1 MRKISIA
8 ALVLLAVAV
17 VATLTSA
24 APASRPDRRVIFAV
38 SENKAIPTPD
48 RVRGR
53 IVALDPR
60 DGGLL
65 LATSAGMIALR
76 ADLKDLADVAVGETV
91 EVIML
96 RER

>member
-1 MRKISIA
+1 MATSMRSRS
-8 ALVLLAVAV
+8 
-17 VATLTSA
+17 TSH
-24 APASRPDRRVIFAV
+24 RDRRVIVAV

-76 ADLKDLADVAVGETV
+76 ADLKDLADVAVGDTV